1 MKKSLFYILMG
12 LMILFVGS
20 SFALA
25 RHGGG
30 QGGGGGGG
38 QGGGGYGGGGGGYCG
53 GTGIPYI
60 CEGEDYPPIAGGTVE
75 AINIYGAGLGANM
88 TVKSGDTTVTIFG
101 LGPWWFWRNYGVN
114 GVNLPAEGDIVDV
127 TAKIIKIGDEDRIVA
142 MSVTVYDDDGY
153 ETIQLRDTETC
164 YPNWA
169 GGWSR
174 NN

>member
-1 MKKSLFYILMG
+1 MKKSLFCVLMG

-30 QGGGGGGG
+30 QGGGGYGGGG
-38 QGGGGYGGGGGGYCG
+38 QGGGGYSGGGGYCG

-60 CEGEDYPPIAGGTVE
+60 CEGDEFSKTGGVVT

-88 TVKSGDTTVTIFG
+88 TIESGGSSYTIFG
-101 LGPWWFWRNYGVN
+101 LGPWWFWSNN
-114 GVNLPAEGDIVDV
+114 GVKLPAENDIVDV
-127 TAKIIKIGDEDRIVA
+127 TAKEIEIGGAERIVA
-142 MSVTVYDDDGY
+142 MSITVYDDEGE
-153 ETIQLRDTETC
+153 ETIQLRDAKTC

>member
-1 MKKSLFYILMG
+1 MKKSLFCVLMG
-12 LMILFVGS
+12 FMILFAGS

-30 QGGGGGGG
+30 QGGGG
-38 QGGGGYGGGGGGYCG
+38 YGGGGGYCG

-60 CEGEDYPPIAGGTVE
+60 CEGIEFSIEQGKVT

-88 TVKSGDTTVTIFG
+88 TIESGGSSYTILG
-101 LGPWWFWRNYGVN
+101 LGPWWFWNN
-114 GVNLPAEGDIVDV
+114 SGVNLPAEGDTVDV
-127 TAKIIKIGDEDRIVA
+127 TAKKIEIGGAERIVA
-142 MSVTVYDDDGY
+142 ISITVYDNNGNA
-153 ETIQLRDTETC
+153 TIQLRDADTC

-169 GGWSR
+169 SGWSR

>member
-1 MKKSLFYILMG
+1 MKKSLFCISVG

-20 SFALA
+20 GSAFA

-30 QGGGGGGG
+30 QGGGG
-38 QGGGGYGGGGGGYCG
+38 QGGGGYSGGGGYCG

-60 CEGEDYPPIAGGTVE
+60 CDGASDKYTGSVT
-75 AINIYGAGLGANM
+75 AINVYGAGLGANM
-88 TVKSGDTTVTIFG
+88 TIDENGVAYTVFG
-101 LGPWWFWRNYGVN
+101 LGPWWFWNAEG
-114 GVNLPAEGDIVDV
+114 GNLPAVGDTV
-127 TAKIIKIGDEDRIVA
+127 TVTVMKIEISGTERIVA
-142 MSVTVYDDDGY
+142 MSVTVTDDEGTK
-153 ETIQLRDTETC
+153 TIQLRDTETC

>member
-1 MKKSLFYILMG
+1 MKKSLFCILIG
-12 LMILFVGS
+12 LMILFAGS

-30 QGGGGGGG
+30 QGAGGGG
-38 QGGGGYGGGGGGYCG
+38 QGGGGQGGGGYCG

-60 CEGEDYPPIAGGTVE
+60 CEGEDYSITGWTVE

-88 TVKSGDTTVTIFG
+88 TIESDGSSYTIFG
-101 LGPWWFWRNYGVN
+101 LGPWWFWSNS
-114 GVNLPAEGDIVDV
+114 GVNLPAEGDTVDV
-127 TAKIIKIGDEDRIVA
+127 TAKKIEISGEERIVA
-142 MSVTVYDDDGY
+142 MSVTVYDEDGN
-153 ETIQLRDTETC
+153 ETIDLRDAETC

>member
-1 MKKSLFYILMG
+1 MKKSLFCVLMG

-20 SFALA
+20 GSAFA

-30 QGGGGGGG
+30 QGGGQGSG
-38 QGGGGYGGGGGGYCG
+38 QGGQGGGGYCG

-60 CEGEDYPPIAGGTVE
+60 CESKDNLTIDGGTVE
-75 AINIYGAGLGANM
+75 AINIYGAGRGANM
-88 TVKSGDTTVTIFG
+88 TVTDGDTTVTIFG